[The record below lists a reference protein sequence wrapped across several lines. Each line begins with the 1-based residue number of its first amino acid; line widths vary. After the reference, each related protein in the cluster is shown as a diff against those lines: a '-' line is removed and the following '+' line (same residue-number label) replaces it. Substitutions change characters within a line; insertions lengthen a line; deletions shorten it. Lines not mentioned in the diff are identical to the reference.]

1 MNEYPELLIE
11 AGSHTDSRG
20 RDKYNQKLSEK
31 RAKATVDYI
40 VSKGIDASRLTY
52 QGYGET
58 RLVNECS
65 DGKECSEDE
74 HQMNRRTEF
83 MINNESGFELV
94 PSPQ

>member
-1 MNEYPELLIE
+1 M
-11 AGSHTDSRG
+11 SHTDSRG
-20 RDKYNQKLSEK
+20 RDKYNQKLSER

-58 RLVNECS
+58 RLVNDCA
-65 DGKECSEDE
+65 DGKKCSEDE

-83 MINNESGFELV
+83 TINNESGFELV
-94 PSPQ
+94 PSPQP